1 MRSAETAA
9 GQYPVDAVT
18 MMNKIIQ
25 NVESDSYY
33 LAHAHA
39 EHPTPEGTVS
49 DALTLA
55 AREVA
60 ESIDARCIITYTTSG
75 STTIR
80 ASRARPTAPILCITP
95 SLATARP
102 LAMAWGVHAV
112 PMAEGPRFS
121 AVVQART
128 HVGRWK
134 SGDVRVALVGG
145 RSIQ

>member
-55 AREVA
+55 ARGVA

-80 ASRARPTAPILCITP
+80 ASREPHTVPSLCITP
-95 SLATARP
+95 SSANAGRLAIAWGLPARARP
-102 LAMAWGVHAV
+102 PEARFHGV
-112 PMAEGPRFS
+112 G
-121 AVVQART
+121 Q
-128 HVGRWK
+128 
-134 SGDVRVALVGG
+134 
-145 RSIQ
+145 